1 VKLHLICSNTTAV
14 VLGRFSHKKKYP
26 YQKKCDMFLPFFGVI
41 VGSRNAI
48 GRIFISMA

>member
-1 VKLHLICSNTTAV
+1 VKLHLICTNTTAV
-14 VLGRFSHKKKYP
+14 VLGRLSHKKNIPTK
-26 YQKKCDMFLPFFGVI
+26 KKCDMFLPFFGVI